1 VWGVIK
7 SAPHRNKGKVIME
20 SKKIRLGI
28 IGAGDFATA
37 HLNGI
42 NQLDFV
48 EIIAISD
55 TVLEKAKEKAEK
67 YNIPNYYRDYKELLS
82 REDIDAVTLP
92 LPDQVHAAITVDA
105 LKAGKHV
112 LCEKPMAL
120 SREDCKIMVRAAKE
134 TGKQLMVGQIGRYT
148 PAFVKAKQIVDSGEI
163 GEITFIESE
172 YAHDYSKLGGQGG
185 WRVTPERHPILGG
198 GCHAIDLIRMI
209 AGNPEEVF
217 AYANN
222 KVLVDW
228 PINDTTIAVM
238 KFPGGAIGKVFNS
251 HGCKRT
257 YTMRTVIQGTKGTLI
272 FDNTNSW
279 ISVFK
284 AEVHGEERILGA
296 DHRNIEM
303 RINCEVNNHNTKGEI
318 SDFCK
323 CILEN
328 RPVTTDG
335 VEGASTVAVG
345 LAIVESV
352 ETGLPVKVDYNF

>member
-1 VWGVIK
+1 
-7 SAPHRNKGKVIME
+7 ME
-20 SKKIRLGI
+20 KIRLGM
-28 IGAGDFATA
+28 IGAGGFANA
-37 HLNGI
+37 HINGVKG
-42 NQLDFV
+42 LDFV
-48 EIIAISD
+48 ELVAISD
-55 TVLEKAKEKAEK
+55 VVLENAREKSEK
-67 YNIPNYYRDYKELLS
+67 YNIPFYYQDHKELLA

-92 LPDQVHAAITVDA
+92 LPDQVHASIAVDA
-105 LKAGKHV
+105 LRAGKHV

-120 SREDCKIMVRAAKE
+120 SREDCEAMVKAAKE

-148 PAFVKAKQIVDSGEI
+148 PAFVKAKEIFESGEI
-163 GEITFIESE
+163 GELMFIESE

-228 PINDTTIAVM
+228 PINDTTVAVM
-238 KFPGGAIGKVFNS
+238 KFPNGAIGKVFNS
-251 HGCKRT
+251 HGCKRK
-257 YTMRTVIQGTKGTLI
+257 YTMRTVVQGTKGTLI
-272 FDNTNSW
+272 FDNSRPW
-279 ISVFK
+279 ISVYKEEFR
-284 AEVHGEERILGA
+284 GEESYLGA
-296 DHRNIEM
+296 RQQNIEM
-303 RINCEVNNHNTKGEI
+303 KIGCAVNNHNTQGEI
-318 SDFCK
+318 GDFCR
-323 CILEN
+323 CLLEG

-352 ETGLPVKVDYNF
+352 ETGKPVKVDYNF